1 MVVSPQIHRSAQIV
15 LMKLQCVNFA
25 GGSNTFFMPES
36 AKKRFYLTAVLS
48 NRCPR
53 CREGK
58 LFVKDSAYQKNSVQM
73 HEHCPVCG
81 QPTEIEVGFYYG
93 TGYVSY
99 ALSIA
104 LLVATFVAWKVF
116 IGVTFSVNDNRI
128 FYWMAT
134 AFAILLVM
142 QPVLMRLSRI
152 LWLSWF
158 VKYDPKWKEH
168 PLKKQVDRIVPEQM
182 NNW

>member
-1 MVVSPQIHRSAQIV
+1 
-15 LMKLQCVNFA
+15 
-25 GGSNTFFMPES
+25 
-36 AKKRFYLTAVLS
+36 
-48 NRCPR
+48 
-53 CREGK
+53 
-58 LFVKDSAYQKNSVQM
+58 M

-104 LLVATFVAWKVF
+104 FLTATFVARKVL
-116 IGVTFSVNDNRI
+116 IGVSFSIDDNRI
-128 FYWMAT
+128 FYWMGT
-134 AFAILLVM
+134 AFTLLLIT
-142 QPVLMRLSRI
+142 QPLIMRLSRT

-158 VKYDPKWKEH
+158 VSYDPNWEKNPIEKPE
-168 PLKKQVDRIVPEQM
+168 RIVPEQM

>member
-1 MVVSPQIHRSAQIV
+1 
-15 LMKLQCVNFA
+15 
-25 GGSNTFFMPES
+25 MPENR
-36 AKKRFYLTAVLS
+36 KRYYLPSILS

-58 LFVKDSAYQKNSVQM
+58 LFEKDSAYAKKSIQM
-73 HEHCPVCG
+73 HETCPVCG

-104 LLVATFVAWKVF
+104 VLVASFVAWKVL
-116 IGVTFSVNDNRI
+116 IGVTFSIDDNRI
-128 FYWMAT
+128 FYWMGT
-134 AFAILLVM
+134 AFLLLFIL
-142 QPVLMRLSRI
+142 QPVMMRLSRT

-168 PLKKQVDRIVPEQM
+168 PIKQPERVVPEQM

>member
-1 MVVSPQIHRSAQIV
+1 MKRNYFASV
-15 LMKLQCVNFA
+15 L
-25 GGSNTFFMPES
+25 T
-36 AKKRFYLTAVLS
+36 

-58 LFVKDSAYQKNSVQM
+58 LFVKKGAYQKNAMQM
-73 HEHCPVCG
+73 HERCPVCG

-104 LLVATFVAWKVF
+104 VLVASFVAWKVL
-116 IGVTFSVNDNRI
+116 IGISFSIDDNRI
-128 FYWMAT
+128 FYWMGT
-134 AFAILLVM
+134 AFVILFAL
-142 QPVLMRLSRI
+142 QPLLMRLSRT

-158 VKYDPKWKEH
+158 VSYDPHWQENKIKE
-168 PLKKQVDRIVPEQM
+168 PERVVPEQM